1 MERLSWLFE
10 LFDRMSGPANR
21 MSRSARELEKTLV
34 DTSRAVKRFGEEQ
47 EATERSA
54 SGLFKQL
61 MELGT
66 GLGGWVAMAQSAVNV
81 VGGLAGGL
89 YNAAKGA
96 LTFGVNTLAMREST
110 MATFEL
116 MEGNRDAAEALYNQ
130 AVEWAR
136 KTPFATGQ
144 VVDAFKQL
152 RSAGFTR
159 EEVPILF
166 AGLGD
171 VAAAANFSGEVI
183 GRVAYQM
190 AQIKGTGKLQMVDL
204 RPILG
209 QLAGAGVGLTA
220 IFDKVAARLGV
231 TRDEVAGIMEAGGV
245 SADVGIVSI
254 MEAISDKGKGLGNVM
269 GTLSGTLQGYFSR
282 LESIAEDWFLS
293 FDRDVDQM
301 PGMVS
306 FKGALKNVIDLFDVT
321 TASGKRVQNT
331 VVGLFDTAMGNLF
344 GGFAGTSGI
353 ERLEL
358 GVNVL
363 ISALETAWT
372 MARGV
377 GGAVQGFFEGLAP
390 ALRSLGGGAFDP
402 KKPALFAETMRGVG
416 ATVGEAVG
424 NVLKLVSALNS
435 LLSMFTAKV
444 GGEEHGFSLGQA
456 LTRGLAYGLTGG
468 GSEVLTHMGALSD
481 RLQGTF
487 RSENEI
493 QSPSRV
499 YAQYGEHLAAGLAQ
513 GIESGS
519 AGVDAALS
527 GLGGS
532 GIAVSPGGGRAR
544 AGVTVHLNIQVDNTG
559 HQDGA
564 EIARHIAELVPA
576 QLQAA
581 FEQLALE
588 MGEA

>member
-1 MERLSWLFE
+1 LFE

-21 MSRSARELEKTLV
+21 MSRASHELEKTLIH
-34 DTSRAVKRFGEEQ
+34 TSRAVKQLGVEQ
-47 EATERSA
+47 DATERS
-54 SGLFKQL
+54 SRGLFKEL
-61 MELGT
+61 KELGT
-66 GLGGWVAMAQSAVNV
+66 ALGGWISVAKTARNV
-81 VGGLAGGL
+81 VGGIAGGFFD
-89 YNAAKGA
+89 AARGA

-209 QLAGAGVGLTA
+209 QLAGAGVGLTQ

-231 TRDEVAGIMEAGGV
+231 TKDEVAGIMEAGGV
-245 SADVGIVSI
+245 SADVGIVAI

-306 FKGALKNVIDLFDVT
+306 FKNALKNVIDLFDVT
-321 TASGKRVQNT
+321 TASGKRVQST
-331 VVGLFDTAMGNLF
+331 VLELFDTAMGNLF
-344 GGFAGTSGI
+344 GGFEGAGGMA
-353 ERLEL
+353 RLEL
-358 GVNVL
+358 GVQTL
-363 ISALETAWT
+363 IGALETAWT

-390 ALRSLGGGAFDP
+390 ALRILSGGAFDP
-402 KKPALFAETMRGVG
+402 KKPALFAEAMRGMG
-416 ATVGEAVG
+416 SQIGEAVG
-424 NVLKLVSALNS
+424 NMMRLVAAINS
-435 LLSMFTAKV
+435 LFTLFSSKI
-444 GGEEHGFSLGQA
+444 GSEHGFSLGQA
-456 LTRGLAYGLTGG
+456 LTRGLAFGVTGG
-468 GSEVLTHMGALSD
+468 NSEVLYSMGNLSD

-544 AGVTVHLNIQVDNTG
+544 APVTVQLNIQVDNTG

-581 FEQLALE
+581 FEALALE